1 MNDRVCCWR
10 ESLRS
15 SYRVNMEA
23 LLRAIILEDEED
35 DDLLIYCR
43 DPSGLLRYG
52 YQGLILTGK
61 GGRRVKLTIH
71 IHPG

>member
-1 MNDRVCCWR
+1 
-10 ESLRS
+10 
-15 SYRVNMEA
+15 MEA